1 MDKPVYSVSDLNRY
15 VKTMLESDG
24 LLRSIAVSGEISNFK
39 RNVSGHLYFSLKDA
53 SASVTCAM
61 FRGSADK
68 LLFEPENGMKVIA
81 AGRVSLYPQS
91 GVYQLVVERLIPDG
105 KGDLQAAYEQLKA
118 KLEAEGLF
126 DRSHKKPLPLFP
138 KCIAVIT
145 SGTGAAVMDIIRV
158 LRKRWPISKIK
169 ILPVAVQGE
178 KAPAQ
183 IAGALKYANKWHIA
197 DVIICGRGG
206 GSLEDLWC
214 FNDERVARAIYES
227 EIPVISAVG
236 HEPDYTIA
244 DFVADRR
251 AATPSN
257 AAELAVPDRYEQLQ
271 ALDETYGYLGRML
284 DTRLD
289 AALKKLK
296 DLQNRYVLS
305 DPSNFVSLRSQQ
317 LLNLQKR
324 LESAETAVL
333 LQKTAQFQNLAGKLD
348 ALSPLK
354 VLSRGYSMVEQKDG
368 RIVRSINNLK
378 IGESLKLSFADG
390 GADCR
395 VTDIRKDNNYGRT
408 EV

>member
-15 VKTMLESDG
+15 VKTILESDG

-53 SASVTCAM
+53 SASVSCAM

-81 AGRVSLYPQS
+81 TGRVSLYPQS
-91 GVYQLVVERLIPDG
+91 GVYQLIVERLIPEG

-118 KLEAEGLF
+118 KLDAEGLF

-138 KCIAVIT
+138 QSIAVIT

-158 LRKRWPISKIK
+158 LRKRWPLVKVK
-169 ILPVAVQGE
+169 VLPVAVQGE
-178 KAPAQ
+178 KAPPQ
-183 IAGALKYANKWHIA
+183 IVGALNFVNKWSIA
-197 DVIICGRGG
+197 DAIICGRGG

-214 FNDERVARAIYES
+214 FNDERVARAIYAS
-227 EIPVISAVG
+227 AIPVISAVG

-257 AAELAVPDRYEQLQ
+257 GAELAVPDLTEQLQ
-271 ALDETYGYLGRML
+271 ALDETYNAAC
-284 DTRLD
+284 RLID
-289 AALKKLK
+289 SRLAAAMDKLESLK
-296 DLQNRYVLS
+296 NRYVLS
-305 DPSNFVSLRSQQ
+305 DPANFVSLRQQQ
-317 LLNLQKR
+317 LDGLQQR
-324 LESAETAVL
+324 LSSSENTIL
-333 LQKTAQFQNLAGKLD
+333 LQKTAYFQQLAGKLD

-354 VLSRGYSMVEQKDG
+354 VLSRGYSVVQTTDG
-368 RIVRSINNLK
+368 EIIRSVDSLNTGDRLRIGFS
-378 IGESLKLSFADG
+378 DG
-390 GADCR
+390 SADCL
-395 VTDIRKDNNYGRT
+395 VSNIRK
-408 EV
+408 EQ